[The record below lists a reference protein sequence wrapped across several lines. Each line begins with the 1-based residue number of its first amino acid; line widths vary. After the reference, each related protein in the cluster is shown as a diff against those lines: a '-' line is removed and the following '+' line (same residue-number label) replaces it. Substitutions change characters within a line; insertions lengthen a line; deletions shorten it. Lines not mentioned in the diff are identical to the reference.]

1 MEEGYQFVE
10 LYIIFKSKSICVL
23 NFTSY
28 LILFIMTSVKSG
40 LPAVREKS
48 GKKYFF
54 KVSEKSGNFT
64 KSQGIL

>member
-1 MEEGYQFVE
+1 MKCVISIYQ
-10 LYIIFKSKSICVL
+10 SKVWAASEFRLEICTVMKTVSG
-23 NFTSY
+23 TS
-28 LILFIMTSVKSG
+28 TG
-40 LPAVREKS
+40 LPVVREKS